1 MIDDVKSRAP
11 MCSPVILLQIVV
23 VSPGTRLVK
32 NHESCSPDPMSP
44 KLKMLGPLRNQAVN
58 LKTDSKVLY

>member
-1 MIDDVKSRAP
+1 

-32 NHESCSPDPMSP
+32 NHMSPSPEPVSP
-44 KLKMLGPLRNQAVN
+44 KLKMLGPLCNQAVN
-58 LKTDSKVLY
+58 LKTDSKVVY